1 MKMNEVKQTKEDAGN
16 MGGDIPHY
24 LMDRKHEENGQ
35 LLSTT
40 IKQKR
45 LEKAVLTTIKEASL
59 INQ

>member
-1 MKMNEVKQTKEDAGN
+1 MKMNEEKQTKKDLGT

-24 LMDRKHEENGQ
+24 LMDRKYEENGQ

-45 LEKAVLTTIKEASL
+45 LEKAVPI
-59 INQ
+59 